1 MTREEL
7 KEMLNKQKESE
18 YYRHMDQMGGKAL

>member
-7 KEMLNKQKESE
+7 KEVMNKQKESE
-18 YYRHMDQMGGKAL
+18 YYRHMDQVGGRTS

>member
-7 KEMLNKQKESE
+7 KEMLNKQKEAE
-18 YYRHMDQMGGKAL
+18 YYRHMDQVGGRAQ

>member
-7 KEMLNKQKESE
+7 KEILNKQKEAE
-18 YYRHMDQMGGKAL
+18 YYRHMDRVGGKAQ